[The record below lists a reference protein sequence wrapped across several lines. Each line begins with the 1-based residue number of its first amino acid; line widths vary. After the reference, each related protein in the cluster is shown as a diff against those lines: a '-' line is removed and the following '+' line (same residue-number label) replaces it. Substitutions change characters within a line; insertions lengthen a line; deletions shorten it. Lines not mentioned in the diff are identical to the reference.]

1 MTDDQPIGNP
11 PEGPRGA
18 PLPEGQPADRDPQ
31 GVPPPDDDRAAEDSQ
46 GVPLPEDLTAED
58 PPAPPE
64 DPPAALPSG
73 HDPTGDELA
82 FLERSLADLDAERE
96 AGDISD
102 ADYRDLTGLY
112 TDRAAEVR
120 GRAGAES
127 QPDDDTGDHR
137 GGTGERHSA
146 TGNRHSAT
154 GNRHRGRAGGDR
166 RPGRAAGDRQRGR
179 AGGDRHRRRATRSR
193 RPPRTTRRR
202 WQRPL
207 AILVMVAMLGT
218 GVGVALASA
227 LGTRSSS
234 DTVSGDIRQSTRG
247 MLFEAQEFMATGR
260 FDEAEELYAAVVA
273 AQPSSAEALAWWG
286 WLHFQRGD
294 LVAAAERI
302 DEAVTADPR
311 YPDARVFGAIVAF
324 RLGRL
329 DEAAAHLD
337 AFDAVDPPPLMVDL
351 VESSE
356 LRQRILAGRLAAAE
370 AAGDTETTAVLL
382 AASSPDEMTIAAR
395 YLAGDGEVVLAIR
408 LYGAVL
414 QADPSNVAALVGR
427 GALLTSPDFAD
438 FDDLIAEGLG
448 ALERAVELAPDNP
461 EARYWRALAAARQ
474 ARFDDALADLDHLA
488 TLDAPEGLLAEAARL
503 AGEIRAAAESS

>member
-1 MTDDQPIGNP
+1 MTDDPRDAP
-11 PEGPRGA
+11 PFED
-18 PLPEGQPADRDPQ
+18 PA
-31 GVPPPDDDRAAEDSQ
+31 
-46 GVPLPEDLTAED
+46 TED
-58 PPAPPE
+58 PPGASPSQDPAV
-64 DPPAALPSG
+64 PPAAGEPSAG
-73 HDPTGDELA
+73 EDDRRLDELA

-112 TDRAAEVR
+112 TDRAAAVG
-120 GRAGAES
+120 GRTGAES
-127 QPDDDTGDHR
+127 RPDDDTADHR
-137 GGTGERHSA
+137 GGTRDRHSA
-146 TGNRHSAT
+146 TGNR
-154 GNRHRGRAGGDR
+154 RPGRAGGDR
-166 RPGRAAGDRQRGR
+166 RSATGDRRRRR
-179 AGGDRHRRRATRSR
+179 AGGNR
-193 RPPRTTRRR
+193 RPPRATRRR

-227 LGTRSSS
+227 LGTRSAS

-260 FDEAEELYAAVVA
+260 FDEAEELYAAAVA

-324 RLGRL
+324 RLGNP
-329 DEAAAHLD
+329 DAAAGHLV
-337 AFDAVDPPPLMVDL
+337 AFDAVDPPPLMVEL
-351 VESSE
+351 VENSE

-370 AAGDTETTAVLL
+370 AAGDTETTAALL
-382 AASSPDEMTIAAR
+382 AASSPDELTIAAR

-414 QADPSNVAALVGR
+414 EADPSNVAALVGH

-461 EARYWRALAAARQ
+461 EARFWRALAAARQ
-474 ARFDDALADLDHLA
+474 GRLDDALADLDHLA
-488 TLDAPEGLLAEAARL
+488 ALDAPEGLLAEAARL
-503 AGEIRAAAESS
+503 QEEIRAAVESS

>member
-1 MTDDQPIGNP
+1 MTDDQPIENS

-58 PPAPPE
+58 SPAPPE
-64 DPPAALPSG
+64 DPPGVLPSG

-112 TDRAAEVR
+112 TDRAAAVR
-120 GRAGAES
+120 GRADGES
-127 QPDDDTGDHR
+127 QPDDDAGDHR
-137 GGTGERHSA
+137 GGTGERHS
-146 TGNRHSAT
+146 GT
-154 GNRHRGRAGGDR
+154 GNRHRATGNRRPGRAGGDR
-166 RPGRAAGDRQRGR
+166 RPGRA
-179 AGGDRHRRRATRSR
+179 GGDRRRRRGTRNR

-227 LGTRSSS
+227 LGTRSAS

-260 FDEAEELYAAVVA
+260 FDEAEELYAAAVA

-294 LVAAAERI
+294 LVAAAQRI
-302 DEAVTADPR
+302 DEAVTADPL

-324 RLGRL
+324 RLGNL
-329 DEAAAHLD
+329 DAAAGHLV
-337 AFDAVDPPPLMVDL
+337 AFDAVDPPPLMVEL
-351 VESSE
+351 VENSE

-370 AAGDTETTAVLL
+370 AAGDTAATAALL
-382 AASSPDEMTIAAR
+382 AASSPDELTIAAR

-414 QADPSNVAALVGR
+414 EADPSDVAALVGR
-427 GALLTSPDFAD
+427 GALLTSPEFAD

-461 EARYWRALAAARQ
+461 EARFWRALAAARQ
-474 ARFDDALADLDHLA
+474 GRLDDAVADLDHLA

-503 AGEIRAAAESS
+503 QEEIRSAVEGS

>member
-1 MTDDQPIGNP
+1 MTDDQPIEDP
-11 PEGPRGA
+11 PEGPQGA
-18 PLPEGQPADRDPQ
+18 PRPEGQPADRDPQ
-31 GVPPPDDDRAAEDSQ
+31 GVPPPDDDPAAEDSQ
-46 GVPLPEDLTAED
+46 GVPSPEDLTAED
-58 PPAPPE
+58 PPAPAE
-64 DPPAALPSG
+64 DPPSALSSG
-73 HDPTGDELA
+73 HDRRLDELA

-112 TDRAAEVR
+112 IDRAVAVR
-120 GRAGAES
+120 GRAGGES
-127 QPDDDTGDHR
+127 QPDDDTGDR
-137 GGTGERHSA
+137 YSRARDRHSV
-146 TGNRHSAT
+146 TGNRRPSRAA
-154 GNRHRGRAGGDR
+154 GNRRSGTGDR
-166 RPGRAAGDRQRGR
+166 RPGRAGR
-179 AGGDRHRRRATRSR
+179 NR
-193 RPPRTTRRR
+193 RPPRATRRR

-294 LVAAAERI
+294 LVAAAQRI
-302 DEAVTADPR
+302 DEAVTADPL

-324 RLGRL
+324 RLGNL
-329 DEAAAHLD
+329 DAAAGHLV
-337 AFDAVDPPPLMVDL
+337 AFDSVDPPPLMVEL
-351 VESSE
+351 VENSE
-356 LRQRILAGRLAAAE
+356 LRQRILAGRLAAAG
-370 AAGDTETTAVLL
+370 AAGDTAATAALL
-382 AASSPDEMTIAAR
+382 ASSSPDEMTIAAR
-395 YLAGDGEVVLAIR
+395 YLAGDGDLVLAIR

-414 QADPSNVAALVGR
+414 EADPSNVAALVGR

-461 EARYWRALAAARQ
+461 EARFWRALAAARQ
-474 ARFDDALADLDHLA
+474 GRLDDALADLDHLA

-503 AGEIRAAAESS
+503 QAEIRAGAEGS

>member
-1 MTDDQPIGNP
+1 MTDDPRDAP
-11 PEGPRGA
+11 PSQDPPAEDLPGA
-18 PLPEGQPADRDPQ
+18 SPSQDPA
-31 GVPPPDDDRAAEDSQ
+31 VPPAAEDPSA
-46 GVPLPEDLTAED
+46 GEDDRRL
-58 PPAPPE
+58 
-64 DPPAALPSG
+64 
-73 HDPTGDELA
+73 DELA

-102 ADYRDLTGLY
+102 ADYHALTGLY
-112 TDRAAEVR
+112 TDRAAAVR
-120 GRAGAES
+120 GRTGAGSRPGRDTAES
-127 QPDDDTGDHR
+127 RPGRDTAGSRPDRDTAGSRPDR
-137 GGTGERHSA
+137 D
-146 TGNRHSAT
+146 TGNRYSRARDRHSGAGSRHRAT
-154 GNRHRGRAGGDR
+154 GHRRGR
-166 RPGRAAGDRQRGR
+166 RGV
-179 AGGDRHRRRATRSR
+179 
-193 RPPRTTRRR
+193 RRR

-302 DEAVTADPR
+302 DEAVTADPL

-324 RLGRL
+324 RLGNL
-329 DEAAAHLD
+329 DAAAGHLV
-337 AFDAVDPPPLMVDL
+337 AFDSVDPPPLMVEL

-370 AAGDTETTAVLL
+370 AAGDTATTAALL
-382 AASSPDEMTIAAR
+382 ALSSPDELTTAAR

-414 QADPSNVAALVGR
+414 QADPSNVVALVRR
-427 GALLTSPDFAD
+427 GALLTSPDFAA
-438 FDDLIAEGLG
+438 FDDLVAEGLG
-448 ALERAVELAPDNP
+448 ALERAVELAPDDP
-461 EARYWRALAAARQ
+461 EARFWRALAAARQ
-474 ARFDDALADLDHLA
+474 GRLDDALADFDHLA
-488 TLDAPEGLLAEAARL
+488 TLDAPAGLLAEGARL
-503 AGEIRAAAESS
+503 AGEIRATVESS